1 MLEKAKLKRWKA
13 DHRLPG
19 GPGVG
24 VGWNVT
30 GWEGNFSGNE
40 NVLYHDCGGGYM
52 TVCVC
57 QDLLNLQ
64 LKLENFI
71 VCKFTFEK
79 AKTKMKTAKAKQEA
93 LTTSNL
99 SSFLHPRLELTVIQ
113 NPLFVMPLLAF
124 LYSFIHLFAFLKRYI
139 LKSQL
144 FLIL

>member
-1 MLEKAKLKRWKA
+1 M
-13 DHRLPG
+13 
-19 GPGVG
+19 
-24 VGWNVT
+24 T

-40 NVLYHDCGGGYM
+40 NVPYHDCGGGYM

-71 VCKFTFEK
+71 VCKFTFKK
-79 AKTKMKTAKAKQEA
+79 AKTKTKTTKAKQEA
-93 LTTSNL
+93 LATSNL

-113 NPLFVMPLLAF
+113 NPLFIMPLLAF
-124 LYSFIHLFAFLKRYI
+124 LYSFIHLFVFLKRYI